1 MTFIKKDDTKSPLV
15 EVTPDSTLV
24 KVKRFSYRRNGF
36 DYIFEGALL
45 NLHNNKLNYVYIETP
60 FNLLKIS
67 TIDYPTNSVKLGRF
81 LVSSG
86 HVVDEIRDDVDL
98 IASDD
103 AGGTGTGLGDRFVFS
118 ATNKNLSINKW
129 LDING
134 NLPSNLQGYYI
145 WQTGEIKSIFVKTN
159 NNVNANFYVYKNY
172 ASTSGQKPNV
182 SVVPIITANLVN
194 ENYKYIPLNIDI
206 FAGDFFKVYVEITS
220 GKVDYP
226 TFTIEINY

>member
-1 MTFIKKDDTKSPLV
+1 MSFIKKEDTKSPLV
-15 EVTPDSTLV
+15 EVTPENTLI

-36 DYIFEGALL
+36 DYTFEGALL
-45 NLHNNKLNYVYIETP
+45 NLYNDKLNYVYIETP
-60 FNLLKIS
+60 FNVLKIS

-81 LVSSG
+81 QVSSG

-103 AGGTGTGLGDRFVFS
+103 SGSGTSNLGDRFVFS
-118 ATNKNLSINKW
+118 SDNKNLTINKW
-129 LDING
+129 IDING

-145 WQTGEIKSIFVKTN
+145 WQSGKIKSVFVKTN

-172 ASTSGQKPNV
+172 ASTSAKKPGIGV
-182 SVVPIITANLVN
+182 IPIVTANLIN
-194 ENYKYIPLNIDI
+194 ENYKYIPLDLDI
-206 FAGDFFKVYVEITS
+206 FAGDFFKLYVEITS

>member
-1 MTFIKKDDTKSPLV
+1 MSFIKKEDTKSPLV
-15 EVTPDSTLV
+15 EVTPENTLI

-36 DYIFEGALL
+36 DYTFEGALL
-45 NLHNNKLNYVYIETP
+45 NLYNDKLNYVYIETP
-60 FNLLKIS
+60 FNVLKIS

-81 LVSSG
+81 QVSSG

-103 AGGTGTGLGDRFVFS
+103 SGSGTSNLGDRFVFS
-118 ATNKNLSINKW
+118 SDNKNLTINKW
-129 LDING
+129 IDING

-145 WQTGEIKSIFVKTN
+145 WQSGKIKSVFVKTN

-172 ASTSGQKPNV
+172 ASTSAKKPGIGV
-182 SVVPIITANLVN
+182 IPIITANLIN
-194 ENYKYIPLNIDI
+194 ENYKYIPLDLDI
-206 FAGDFFKVYVEITS
+206 FAGDFFKLYVEITS

>member
-1 MTFIKKDDTKSPLV
+1 MSFIKKEDTKSPLV
-15 EVTPDSTLV
+15 EVTPESTLI

-36 DYIFEGALL
+36 DYTFEGALL
-45 NLHNNKLNYVYIETP
+45 NLYNDKLNYVYIETP
-60 FNLLKIS
+60 FNVLKIS

-81 LVSSG
+81 QVSSG

-103 AGGTGTGLGDRFVFS
+103 SGSGTSNLGDRFVFS
-118 ATNKNLSINKW
+118 SDNKNLTINKW
-129 LDING
+129 IDING

-145 WQTGEIKSIFVKTN
+145 WQSGKIKSVFVKTN

-172 ASTSGQKPNV
+172 ASTSAKKPGIGII
-182 SVVPIITANLVN
+182 PIVTANLIN
-194 ENYKYIPLNIDI
+194 ENYKYIPLDLDI
-206 FAGDFFKVYVEITS
+206 FAGDFFKLYVEITS